1 MLGFSLVIPAL
12 MAVLSIGVGYWVI
25 SEVAFRLNLRIL
37 DREVALIQEALGKE
51 FEVLQGAGVEN
62 LPNYVASAQQDFLV
76 TLRSGNFETTG
87 QPAIYTVDGYCLSS
101 PEGLA
106 AAENMFLGMDL
117 AHGDKGH
124 LAIELDGTDYFCVY
138 RVDPVWNWTIAQILP
153 LDTLY
158 AQRRS
163 YLQIVLLVSIVILT
177 VSITLSMVF
186 SRQVADRIDR
196 TLAVVSL
203 VGSGD
208 FTDRLGPP
216 KETDEIAELQDGI
229 DTMSASLEASGRQ
242 LRISE
247 EKFRSLVEVSSDWIW
262 EIDPNGRYTYASPRC
277 RALLGFHP
285 SELLGKTPFDIMPPE
300 EADRIAPIVLECMEN
315 HQPIQNLINKNI
327 HKDGHEVFLETSGV
341 PLFDRHG
348 RLKGYRGVD
357 RDITNRIREQER
369 QQDLQ
374 GKIQHAQK
382 LESLGVLAGGI
393 AHDFNNLLL
402 AVLGN
407 ADLALLDLPT
417 TSPARE
423 CVEDIKSATL
433 RATELAGQMLA
444 YSGKGKFEVQVVDLS
459 ELVQEMGRM
468 LEVSITKKAVLRY
481 HFPENLPP
489 VKIDMTQIRQVMMN
503 LMTNASDAIGD
514 RSGYIAISTGLTTI
528 EPGEEHI
535 SFSGDELAA
544 GPYVTLE
551 VADTGCGMDDD
562 TLARIFDPFFTTKF
576 TGRGLGMAALQG
588 IIRGDMGD
596 IVITSTLG
604 EGTTVKVLLP
614 AVDAELFA
622 PELRSVPEEELPPGT
637 ILLVDDDDS
646 VRTIARRLM
655 ERFGMTVITA
665 IDGIDALE
673 VFERECERIDGV
685 VLDLTMPRMDGVETF
700 IKLQKAAPGLPVVIT
715 SGYSETEA
723 AERFHGQDVTGFL
736 KKPFQIEALKEM
748 LRRILGD
755 EALS

>member
-12 MAVLSIGVGYWVI
+12 MAILSIGVGYWVI

-37 DREVALIQEALGKE
+37 EREVALIQEALGQE
-51 FEVLQGAGVEN
+51 YEVLQDAGVEN
-62 LPNYVASAQQDFLV
+62 LPNYVASAQQSFLMTV
-76 TLRSGNFETTG
+76 RSDRFETTG
-87 QPAIYTVDGYCLSS
+87 KPAIFTVDGYCLSS
-101 PEGLA
+101 PDGLA
-106 AAENMFLGMDL
+106 AAENMFRNLDQPLDG
-117 AHGDKGH
+117 KGH
-124 LAIELDGTDYFCVY
+124 LATDLDGKSYFCVY

-153 LDTLY
+153 LDTMY

-163 YLQIVLLVSIVILT
+163 YLQIVLLVSVVILA
-177 VSITLSMVF
+177 VSITLSMIF

-196 TLAVVSL
+196 TLAVVRQ

-216 KETDEIAELQDGI
+216 GEADEIAELQEGI
-229 DTMSASLEASGRQ
+229 DTMSANLEASGRQ

-247 EKFRSLVEVSSDWIW
+247 EKFRSLVEVSADWIW
-262 EIDPNGRYTYASPRC
+262 EVDPNGRYTYASPRC
-277 RALLGFHP
+277 RVLLGYEP
-285 SELLGKTPFDIMPPE
+285 NELLGKTLFDLMPPE
-300 EADRIAPIVLECMEN
+300 EADRVAPLFIECMEAN
-315 HQPIQNLINKNI
+315 EPLLNLVNRNI
-327 HKDGHEVFLETSGV
+327 HKEGHEVFLETSGV

-348 RLKGYRGVD
+348 RLKSYRGVD
-357 RDITNRIREQER
+357 RDITNRMLEQER
-369 QQDLQ
+369 QQSLQ

-407 ADLALLDLPT
+407 ADLALLDLPA

-444 YSGKGKFEVQVVDLS
+444 YSGKGKFEVQVIDLS

-468 LEVSITKKAVLRY
+468 LEVSITKKAVLNY
-481 HFPENLPP
+481 HLPAGLPP
-489 VKIDMTQIRQVMMN
+489 VQVDVTQIRQVMMN

-514 RSGYIAISTGLTTI
+514 RSGYISISTGMTTV
-528 EPGEEHI
+528 EPGEERV
-535 SFSGDELAA
+535 SFSGDKLET
-544 GPYVTLE
+544 GPYLTLE
-551 VADTGCGMDDD
+551 VADTGCGMDEE
-562 TLARIFDPFFTTKF
+562 TLAKIFDPFFTTKF

-588 IIRGDMGD
+588 IIRGHKGD
-596 IVITSTLG
+596 IVITSAPG
-604 EGTTVKVLLP
+604 KGTTVNVLLP
-614 AVDAELFA
+614 AVEAELFA
-622 PELRSVPEEELPPGT
+622 PALSPARGEDLPPGT
-637 ILLVDDDDS
+637 ILLVDDDES

-655 ERFGMTVITA
+655 ERFGMTVIIA
-665 IDGIDALE
+665 VDGLDALE
-673 VFERECERIDGV
+673 VFERERERIDGV
-685 VLDLTMPRMDGVETF
+685 VLDLTMPRMDGVEAF
-700 IKLQKAAPGLPVVIT
+700 VRLQKTAPGLPVVIT

-723 AERFHGQDVTGFL
+723 AERFHGQDVVGFL
-736 KKPFQIEALKEM
+736 KKPFQIDALREM